1 MKRIYLIYIAIVG
14 SLCLSAC
21 SGQEDVPG
29 NKAAEE
35 ISLSAVVDEVKIMS
49 RNPDADEYIHAA
61 IWFSLEKNKYPEAP
75 APGDATEVQKA
86 TNIPIHTTISFKS
99 GTAAY
104 PGDEES
110 RPRYPTTGSAY
121 CVGFIPNSGW
131 TPTYGKDTTTATHAI
146 TGTED
151 LMFAPQVEGSWNQHF
166 PTQRFRHLLT
176 WLKVCVCTTNS
187 EAGSYWG
194 KLKSIKLLGMPDELT
209 IDLSKDDEENFKLQ
223 DAVTFSED
231 KKEVP
236 ILESQEGVDL
246 GVVIQEVGSV
256 YCKPQSSY
264 KLAIECENGTATD
277 VEVELKP
284 LTNTEEEL
292 EKLAYPAGLQY
303 VLILYFHPFNVVN
316 GVCTLQEWN
325 AQNEDLY
332 PDPVTP

>member
-110 RPRYPTTGSAY
+110 RPR
-121 CVGFIPNSGW
+121 
-131 TPTYGKDTTTATHAI
+131 
-146 TGTED
+146 
-151 LMFAPQVEGSWNQHF
+151 
-166 PTQRFRHLLT
+166 
-176 WLKVCVCTTNS
+176 
-187 EAGSYWG
+187 
-194 KLKSIKLLGMPDELT
+194 
-209 IDLSKDDEENFKLQ
+209 
-223 DAVTFSED
+223 
-231 KKEVP
+231 
-236 ILESQEGVDL
+236 
-246 GVVIQEVGSV
+246 
-256 YCKPQSSY
+256 
-264 KLAIECENGTATD
+264 
-277 VEVELKP
+277 
-284 LTNTEEEL
+284 
-292 EKLAYPAGLQY
+292 
-303 VLILYFHPFNVVN
+303 
-316 GVCTLQEWN
+316 
-325 AQNEDLY
+325 
-332 PDPVTP
+332 